1 MSYNFFSKSDI
12 TFGRGTLDS
21 ISELVRSNGWS
32 KPMIIYDRGLA
43 STGITE
49 RVIEL
54 VTGVCE
60 NAVEFDGV
68 IPNPTNMLVEEATKI
83 AHNEKVD
90 SFIAVGGGSSID
102 LAKAVNVLFT
112 NGGTIGEYG
121 GVGKVKNP
129 LLPLVAIPTTA
140 GTSSEIT
147 NVSALLDTQSVVK
160 YVIIDNKL
168 TPDYVIADPELTLS
182 MPLSVTAGTGMD
194 AITHALESYISNMAN
209 PLSEYHS
216 LKAFQILCEN
226 FPKVVEDGSNIYA
239 REQMMLG
246 CIIAGYG
253 FSNAN
258 LGLVHGIAHTLS
270 AHFGMAHGLANAAV
284 LPHVMALTPRLSLK
298 RCCS

>member
-121 GVGKVKNP
+121 GVGK
-129 LLPLVAIPTTA
+129 
-140 GTSSEIT
+140 
-147 NVSALLDTQSVVK
+147 
-160 YVIIDNKL
+160 
-168 TPDYVIADPELTLS
+168 
-182 MPLSVTAGTGMD
+182 
-194 AITHALESYISNMAN
+194 
-209 PLSEYHS
+209 
-216 LKAFQILCEN
+216 
-226 FPKVVEDGSNIYA
+226 
-239 REQMMLG
+239 
-246 CIIAGYG
+246 
-253 FSNAN
+253 
-258 LGLVHGIAHTLS
+258 
-270 AHFGMAHGLANAAV
+270 
-284 LPHVMALTPRLSLK
+284 
-298 RCCS
+298 